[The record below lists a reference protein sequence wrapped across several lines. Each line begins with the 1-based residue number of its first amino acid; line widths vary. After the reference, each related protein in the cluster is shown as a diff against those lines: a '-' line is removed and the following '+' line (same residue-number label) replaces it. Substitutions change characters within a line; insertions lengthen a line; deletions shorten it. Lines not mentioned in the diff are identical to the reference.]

1 VSTRRSAELADP
13 AALVDRAVA
22 GDPRAVGR
30 LISLVEDGGPA
41 LPQVLS
47 LIAPHTGRA
56 QVIGIT
62 GAPGVGKSTAT
73 SALIGELRSAGRRV
87 GVLAIDPS
95 SPLSGGALLGDRI
108 RMAEH
113 TTDAGVFVRSMASR
127 GQLGGMAAAAPQAL
141 RVLDAAGYDP
151 ILIETV
157 GVGQSE
163 VAVRGLADS
172 TVLLLAPGLGDGVQ
186 AAKAGILEIADVFVV
201 NKADRPD
208 AGELSRQLR
217 HLQAM
222 APAAGWT
229 APIVPTVATERRG
242 IDRLV
247 AALAEHRAYLDGS
260 GEGVRRR
267 AARAR
272 YEIEAIAADL
282 LRHRLAEDP
291 GVDRLAERVLAGEL
305 APQDAAAELLA
316 RLAADSGG
324 KTTLAGENPPQ
335 SELD

>member
-1 VSTRRSAELADP
+1 MSSRRSDDP
-13 AALVDRAVA
+13 GALVDRAVA
-22 GDPRAVGR
+22 GDARAVGR
-30 LISLVEDGGPA
+30 LISLVEDGAAA
-41 LPQVLS
+41 LPRVQS
-47 LIAPHTGRA
+47 LLAPHAGRA

-62 GAPGVGKSTAT
+62 GPPGVGKSTAT
-73 SALIGELRSAGRRV
+73 SALIGELRSAGHRV

-113 TTDAGVFVRSMASR
+113 TTDSGVFVRSMASR

-163 VAVRGLADS
+163 VAVVGLADT
-172 TVLLLAPGLGDGVQ
+172 TVLLLAPGLGDSVQ

-247 AALAEHRAYLDGS
+247 AAVAEHRAYLDSS
-260 GEGVRRR
+260 GEGERRR

-282 LRHRLAEDP
+282 LRRRLIEDP
-291 GVDRLAERVLAGEL
+291 DVDRLAGRVLAGEL

-316 RLAADSGG
+316 GLSRLAGDDGGSSTWAVEDPPESEAD
-324 KTTLAGENPPQ
+324 
-335 SELD
+335 

>member
-1 VSTRRSAELADP
+1 MSTRRAAELADP
-13 AALVDRAVA
+13 AELVQRAVA
-22 GDPRAVGR
+22 GDARAVGR

-41 LPQVLS
+41 LARAMTLLVPR
-47 LIAPHTGRA
+47 AGRA

-73 SALIGELRSAGRRV
+73 SALVGELRSQGHRV

-113 TTDAGVFVRSMASR
+113 ATDPGVFVRSMASR
-127 GQLGGMAAAAPQAL
+127 GHLGGMAAAAPQAL

-163 VAVRGLADS
+163 VAVMGLAD
-172 TVLLLAPGLGDGVQ
+172 TVVLLLAPGLGDSVQ
-186 AAKAGILEIADVFVV
+186 AAKAGVLEIADVYVV

-208 AGELSRQLR
+208 AGEVSRQLR
-217 HLQAM
+217 QLQAM
-222 APAAGWT
+222 APVPGWT
-229 APIVPTVATERRG
+229 APIVPTVATEPRG

-247 AALAEHRAYLDGS
+247 AAVAEHRAYLDGS
-260 GEGVRRR
+260 GEGTRRR
-267 AARAR
+267 SARAR
-272 YEIEAIAADL
+272 YEIEAIAAEL
-282 LRHRLAEDP
+282 LRRRLAEDP
-291 GVDRLAERVLAGEL
+291 AVDRLAERVLAGEL

-316 RLAADSGG
+316 RLPDP
-324 KTTLAGENPPQ
+324 EV
-335 SELD
+335 E

>member
-1 VSTRRSAELADP
+1 LADP
-13 AALVDRAVA
+13 AALVERAVA

-30 LISLVEDGGPA
+30 LISLVEDGAPG
-41 LPQVLS
+41 LPQVLA
-47 LIAPHTGRA
+47 LLAPHAGRA

-73 SALIGELRSAGRRV
+73 SALIAELREQGRRV

-113 TTDAGVFVRSMASR
+113 ATDSDVFVRSMASR
-127 GQLGGMAAAAPQAL
+127 GQLGGMSAAAPQAL

-163 VAVRGLADS
+163 VAVIGLADT
-172 TVLLLAPGLGDGVQ
+172 TVLLLAPGLGDSVQ

-208 AGELSRQLR
+208 AGQVSRQLR

-222 APAAGWT
+222 APQAGWT

-247 AALAEHRAYLDGS
+247 AAIAEHRAYLDSS
-260 GEGVRRR
+260 GEGDRRR
-267 AARAR
+267 SARAR

-282 LRHRLAEDP
+282 LRRRLAEDSA
-291 GVDRLAERVLAGEL
+291 VDRLAQRVLAGEL
-305 APQDAAAELLA
+305 GAQDAAAELLS
-316 RLAADSGG
+316 RLADPPKPANPSASG
-324 KTTLAGENPPQ
+324 EI
-335 SELD
+335 